1 MSKTYKEKR
10 EPFRTE
16 EDDPGQGGFVKIKK
30 KKRDIDPGY
39 PVNASSDDKK
49 KIDSQQFGTGHLVDD
64 SLVHFDR
71 DLTRNTIHDHR
82 PVVVS
87 IPPNMEN
94 RFLTK
99 CHPCSTRPRPRDEAD
114 IVFLSKDTNPEIL
127 KDCYILLNPDYA
139 QYFRYHNLLSK
150 RFELVEGRK
159 QEMRSKLQKLEG
171 KNGMG

>member
-16 EDDPGQGGFVKIKK
+16 EDDPGQGGFVRIKK

-39 PVNASSDDKK
+39 PINAAPDDKK

-64 SLVHFDR
+64 SLLHFDR
-71 DLTRNTIHDHR
+71 DLARNTVHDRR

-87 IPPNMEN
+87 VPPDKGN
-94 RFLTK
+94 RFITK
-99 CHPCSTRPRPRDEAD
+99 CHPCSTSGWLRDEAD
-114 IVFLSKDTNPEIL
+114 TVFLSKDTNPDL
-127 KDCYILLNPDYA
+127 TKDCYLLLNPDYA

-150 RFELVEGRK
+150 RFELIEGKK
-159 QEMRSKLQKLEG
+159 QEMRNKLQKLEG
-171 KNGMG
+171 NNELG

>member
-10 EPFRTE
+10 KPFRTE
-16 EDDPGQGGFVKIKK
+16 EDDPEQGGFVKIKK
-30 KKRDIDPGY
+30 KKRDIDPDY
-39 PVNASSDDKK
+39 PVNATPDDKK

>member
-10 EPFRTE
+10 KPFRTE
-16 EDDPGQGGFVKIKK
+16 EDDPEQGGFVKIKK

-39 PVNASSDDKK
+39 PVNATPDDKK

-64 SLVHFDR
+64 SLVHFNMNR
-71 DLTRNTIHDHR
+71 TRNTIHEFR
-82 PVVVS
+82 PMVVS
-87 IPPNMEN
+87 IPPYKEN
-94 RFLTK
+94 NFLTK
-99 CHPCSTRPRPRDEAD
+99 CHPCSTGDMYRRKEDT
-114 IVFLSKDTNPEIL
+114 VHLSSNTNPDIP

-150 RFELVEGRK
+150 RFELIEGKK

-171 KNGMG
+171 KNGVG